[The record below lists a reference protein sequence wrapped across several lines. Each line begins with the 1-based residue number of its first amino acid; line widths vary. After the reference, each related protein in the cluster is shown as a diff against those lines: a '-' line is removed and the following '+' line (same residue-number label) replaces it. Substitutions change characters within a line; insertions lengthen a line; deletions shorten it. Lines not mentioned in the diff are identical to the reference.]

1 MFSDSYAEFCSKAEK
16 AAEVNKGLKFPRYCK
31 NLRFSGNGI
40 YSYGAKIA
48 NIDLAEKTIQR
59 MGYWSPTSSKHY
71 NYAGKVLQERYGFLE
86 KPPPSQRSPE
96 DKGVLPKESRGPRTT
111 EATVPIEFL
120 SGVDHTCPLI
130 HVQHLS
136 YDDHT

>member
-1 MFSDSYAEFCSKAEK
+1 MSMFSDSYAEFCHKAEK

-31 NLRFSGNGI
+31 NLRFNGVGI

-48 NIDLAEKTIQR
+48 NVDLAEKTIQR

-71 NYAGKVLQERYGFLE
+71 NYAGQVLQERYGFIE
-86 KPPPSQRSPE
+86 KSPPSQRSPE
-96 DKGVLPKESRGPRTT
+96 DKGVPRTT
-111 EATVPIEFL
+111 EATIP
-120 SGVDHTCPLI
+120 HI

>member
-1 MFSDSYAEFCSKAEK
+1 MSMFSDSDSYAEFCSKAEK

-31 NLRFSGNGI
+31 NLRFNGVGI

-48 NIDLAEKTIQR
+48 NVDLAEKTIQR
-59 MGYWSPTSSKHY
+59 TGYWSPTSSKHY
-71 NYAGKVLQERYGFLE
+71 NYAGQVLQERYGFIE
-86 KPPPSQRSPE
+86 KPPP
-96 DKGVLPKESRGPRTT
+96 KGVPMTT
-111 EATVPIEFL
+111 EATI
-120 SGVDHTCPLI
+120 PLI

>member
-1 MFSDSYAEFCSKAEK
+1 MFSDSYAEFCHKAEK
-16 AAEVNKGLKFPRYCK
+16 AAEVNKGLKFPCCE
-31 NLRFSGNGI
+31 NLRFSGDGI

-48 NIDLAEKTIQR
+48 NIDLEEKTIQR

-86 KPPPSQRSPE
+86 KPP
-96 DKGVLPKESRGPRTT
+96 T

>member
-1 MFSDSYAEFCSKAEK
+1 MFSDSDSYAEFCSKAEK
-16 AAEVNKGLKFPRYCK
+16 VAEVNKGLKFPRYCK
-31 NLRFSGNGI
+31 NLRFNGVGI

-86 KPPPSQRSPE
+86 KPP
-96 DKGVLPKESRGPRTT
+96 T
-111 EATVPIEFL
+111 EATIPIEFL
-120 SGVDHTCPLI
+120 SGFVCNDIPHT